1 MYLAVLWICEKAS
14 LKKEE
19 EERKRKKEPVHSEFL
34 DTLFFNQFEFEIENI
49 SYF

>member
-19 EERKRKKEPVHSEFL
+19 EERKRKKRRLYIVNFWI
-34 DTLFFNQFEFEIENI
+34 LFFNQFEFEIENI